1 MALGLDRA
9 SVVKTANQFPTCTT
23 DSMPMGPFA
32 QLLVVVS
39 TTRAFLSR
47 VEPGRI
53 LAPVDPNGVG
63 GFESV
68 AVNP

>member
-1 MALGLDRA
+1 
-9 SVVKTANQFPTCTT
+9 
-23 DSMPMGPFA
+23 MPMGPFA

-68 AVNP
+68 AVNPYMVRENEPQTVGKFAID